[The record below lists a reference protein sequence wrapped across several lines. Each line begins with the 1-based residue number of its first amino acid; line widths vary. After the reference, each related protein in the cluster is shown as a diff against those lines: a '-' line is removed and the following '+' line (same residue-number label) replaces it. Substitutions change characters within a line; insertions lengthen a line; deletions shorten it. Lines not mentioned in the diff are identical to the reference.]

1 MTPTIKKVLGIAIM
15 VFFGI
20 IIVISLVVSVIATLW
35 GEDKSQTGTELF
47 SVIFIT
53 ILFSICFLYGKNLY
67 KNGVSESL
75 IVSKTINPM
84 TKIVFQTNVTLQEF
98 TKLQMILVLKMPFI
112 LYFTF
117 LASIFTFFPFFKDD
131 YTLQKYWI
139 HQIIGLFV
147 LVILPILQ
155 YRTINKFYHSNTL
168 LNQPTNYEI
177 NPTTISITN
186 NDMNVTV
193 YLRNLNEV
201 NELKNWFILLQ
212 KNGIASFIP
221 KKSFNSQED
230 IDALRDIL
238 ISCPNIVKNL
248 SVS

>member
-1 MTPTIKKVLGIAIM
+1 MTPTIKKVLGMSIM
-15 VFFGI
+15 AFFGI
-20 IIVISLVVSVIATLW
+20 IILFFLVALIYGLLNDNSI
-35 GEDKSQTGTELF
+35 DKGTTLF
-47 SVIFIT
+47 SFLLV
-53 ILFSICFLYGKNLY
+53 FSMFFGCFLYGKNLHR
-67 KNGVSESL
+67 KGVSESL
-75 IVSKTINPM
+75 TITKTINPM

-98 TKLQMILVLKMPFI
+98 TKLQMTLVLKMPFI

-117 LASIFTFFPFFKDD
+117 LASIFTFFPFLKDD

-139 HQIIGLFV
+139 NQVIGLFV
-147 LVILPILQ
+147 LVILPIMQ

-168 LNQPTNYEI
+168 LNQLTNYEI

-193 YLRNLNEV
+193 YLRNLSEV
-201 NELKNWFILLQ
+201 NEYKNWFILLQ

-221 KKSFNSQED
+221 KSSFNSQED